1 MEVNREHTSNSPIEL
16 LDFSDEDSSVYSWTI
31 QSDTTLL
38 KKSDRSVFLHHGSG
52 IPKKIRD
59 FFQIRNIIP
68 GERRPITLWYQNH
81 HYDAFLETTIHDSPR
96 TRIIWKQD
104 FASIIHSKF
113 PQCFDFFRGGGES
126 SDTTPFLQFEARE
139 SPNEFNIE
147 LVEAGKVDLSF
158 SSPISVYPGEILTN
172 DELMEHFKCSP
183 QGGMRR
189 AHRTKSLVLISDHT
203 KSIYEDRWID
213 DIFHYTGMGL
223 TGDQSLSFHQ
233 NKTLANSKEIDIRV
247 FLFEV
252 FEEGKYV
259 FIGEV
264 ELAGEPY
271 VENQPDIKNTI
282 RKVYVFPL
290 KLKGKKSVP
299 PIKSEFIQRKE
310 EEIRRKTKKLSVEEL
325 ELRAKYSLKGVGKR
339 EISTTTYERNQY
351 VAELAKRRANG
362 SCQLC
367 NQPAPFKNIDGEP
380 YLETHHIDW
389 LSAGGQDS
397 IENTTA
403 LCPNCHKKMHILNLK
418 SDVAILKSKSS
429 QL

>member
-1 MEVNREHTSNSPIEL
+1 MEVNREHTSNSPIES
-16 LDFSDEDSSVYSWTI
+16 LDFSEEDSSVYSWTI
-31 QSDTTLL
+31 QPDTTLL
-38 KKSDRSVFLHHGSG
+38 KKTDRSVFLHHGSG

-59 FFQIRNIIP
+59 FFQITNIIP

-81 HYDAFLETTIHDSPR
+81 HYDAVLETTIHDSPR

-113 PQCFDFFRGGGES
+113 PQCFEFFKRGEES
-126 SDTTPFLQFEARE
+126 SDDTPFLQFEKRD
-139 SPNEFNIE
+139 SPNEFNVALLE
-147 LVEAGKVDLSF
+147 TGKISLSF
-158 SSPISVYPGEILTN
+158 SSPLSVHPGDILTN

-264 ELAGEPY
+264 ELTGEPY
-271 VENQPDIKNTI
+271 VENQPDVNDTI

-290 KLKGKKSVP
+290 KIKGKKSVP
-299 PIKSEFIQRKE
+299 PIKSEFIQKKE
-310 EEIRRKTKKLSVEEL
+310 EEIRKKTKKLSVEEL

-362 SCQLC
+362 ICQLC

-389 LSAGGQDS
+389 LAAGGQDT

-418 SDVAILKSKSS
+418 SDVTILKSKSS